1 MRVWALRSGMAEFIS
16 RAGAA
21 VAIVYLAV
29 PAAAQDGAA
38 LYRQHCAQC
47 HDQPAVRVPARDVI
61 SALSA
66 DRIVDALANGL
77 MREQG
82 ATLSAAERRA
92 IADSL
97 SVVRPGTGGPTA
109 SNAPTCAAGTA
120 AVPRI
125 AGDWNG
131 WGVDAANS
139 RFARQPG
146 LTAQD
151 VPGLTLKWAF
161 GFEGETAAAAQ
172 PVIVGQHVFVGSA
185 SGRVYALGL
194 RDGCLHWVFKA
205 DGGVRGAIV
214 VGAVVAAQPEN
225 RSAFFGDARATVYS
239 LDPST
244 GALRWKKKV
253 DDHRSARISGTPV
266 LSGGRLFVPVSSG
279 EEGSAGVAGYQCCTF
294 RGSVVALNAATGEQI
309 WKTYTIADEP
319 KPTTKNAAGTQLF
332 GPAGGAVWSAPTV
345 DVSTNSLF
353 IATGDA
359 YGNPAAPTTDSVMA
373 LDMRTGAVKWAR
385 QITAHDA
392 WNMACGS
399 NDPTN
404 CPQDPG
410 LDSDFGQ
417 PPMLVTLAP
426 GSPGSPGSSVKR
438 VLVLGQKSGV
448 VHGLDPDDN
457 GRVLWSVRIGNGGM
471 LGGAEWGSATDGQNI
486 YVPLSDLTFRD
497 QKALGRGGLDSSV
510 GGGLFALRVTDGA
523 KMWETHP
530 LRCADSCS
538 SSQSAPAAVIPGV
551 VFSGSIDGHLR
562 AYTTGAGAIIW
573 DVDTAREFLTVN
585 GVRANGGSIDVGGP
599 AIASGMVLTTSG
611 YGTWGGKRGNVLLAF
626 GK

>member
-1 MRVWALRSGMAEFIS
+1 MRVSFLCSS
-16 RAGAA
+16 VA
-21 VAIVYLAV
+21 VAAIVAAFV
-29 PAAAQDGAA
+29 ATPAAAQDGAA
-38 LYRQHCAQC
+38 LYRQHCASC

-82 ATLSAAERRA
+82 STLSAAERRA
-92 IADSL
+92 IAESL
-97 SVVRPGTGGPTA
+97 SVVRPGAPGASSATAGPA
-109 SNAPTCAAGTA
+109 CAAGTTVA
-120 AVPRI
+120 PRP
-125 AGDWNG
+125 ASDWNG
-131 WGVDAANS
+131 WGVDPAND

-146 LTAQD
+146 LTAQQ

-172 PVIVGQHVFVGSA
+172 PSIVGQRVFVGSA
-185 SGRVYALGL
+185 SGRVYSLGL
-194 RDGCLHWVFKA
+194 QDGCVHWVFKA

-214 VGAVVAAQPEN
+214 VGPARTAEPAN
-225 RSAFFGDARATVYS
+225 LSAFFGDTRATVYS
-239 LDPST
+239 VDPST
-244 GALRWKKKV
+244 GAVRWKRKV
-253 DDHRSARISGTPV
+253 DDHRSARVSGTPV
-266 LSGGRLFVPVSSG
+266 LSGGRLFVPLSSG
-279 EEGSAGVAGYQCCTF
+279 EESSAGLARYECCTF
-294 RGSVVALNAATGEQI
+294 RGSVVALDAATGEQI
-309 WKTYTIADEP
+309 WKTYTIPDEP

-345 DVSTNSLF
+345 DSSTNSLF

-359 YGNPAAPTTDSVMA
+359 YGNPAAPTTDAVMA
-373 LDMRTGAVKWAR
+373 LDMKTGAVKWAR
-385 QITAHDA
+385 QITARDA

-426 GSPGSPGSSVKR
+426 GNGVKR

-448 VHGLDPDDN
+448 VHGLDPDDG

-510 GGGLFALRVTDGA
+510 GGGLFALRVADGMKA
-523 KMWETHP
+523 WEAHP
-530 LRCADSCS
+530 SRCGDNCA
-538 SSQSAPAAVIPGV
+538 SSQSSPAAVIPGV
-551 VFSGSIDGHLR
+551 VFSGSLDGHLR
-562 AYTTGAGAIIW
+562 AYATGSGAIIW

-585 GVRANGGSIDVGGP
+585 GVKANGGSIDVGGP
-599 AIASGMVLTTSG
+599 AIADGMVLTTSG